1 MKAVMITYN
10 QVLER
15 EIHELLDARSI
26 RGFTRWV
33 DIQGRGS
40 EAGEPHY
47 GTHTWPA
54 LNGAVMAVVDADEVD
69 GLLEALRALD
79 EEYPDRGIRAFAW
92 AVEGGM

>member
-15 EIHELLDARSI
+15 EIQELLDARSI

-33 DIQGRGS
+33 DIQGRGT
-40 EAGEPHY
+40 ETGEPHL

-54 LNGAVMAVVDADEVD
+54 LNGAVMAVVDAEEVD
-69 GLLEALRALD
+69 GLLDALRALD
-79 EEYPDRGIRAFAW
+79 EEYPDRGVRAFVW
-92 AVEGGM
+92 TLEAVM